1 MATLRSHPT
10 ASSFGKVL
18 TQKAEENLV
27 YNFSHSR
34 CQQHARWRGVGA
46 LLLFVL
52 LAAQFTFAQQG
63 RGTIFGTVTDA
74 TGKVIA
80 GASVTL
86 VSVSTR
92 LNYTATANDEGY
104 YVFPALPVGA
114 YSLAASKEGF
124 KKGLRSGLT
133 LEVDQKAQVDVQLE
147 TGAVSET
154 VTIVAQAPLID
165 TGSATVGKVIENRRV
180 QDLPVNGRNAL
191 ALVLLAPSVQSAVG
205 PRATGFA
212 DRGTEVSSIRING
225 SPIATNNFIVDGLS
239 SVNAYLPDVNINPT
253 VDAVQ
258 EFKVQTN
265 TMSAE
270 FGFTLGGV
278 VNLVTK
284 SGTNAL
290 RGTLYDYGRN
300 DALDAN
306 LWSNNRANRPK
317 SPLRYNQFGGA
328 LGGPIRIPKK
338 IFGPLGGFD
347 GRDRSF
353 FFFNYEGYRFT
364 TSNSGFYTMPTEAFR
379 RGDFSQLKDATGRP
393 ILIYDPAT
401 TRANPNGN
409 GLLRDPFPNNII
421 PENRIDPVAKNIL
434 RFYPLPNRTPDN
446 AFTNLNNYFGAVS
459 NKRSLNQYTSRV
471 DHRFNEQNNFSARYT
486 YYRQFTDQ
494 GLTNLYPDPTV
505 RLRNDPFRGHNL
517 VLEDNHSFTPRLIHT
532 LRVGVARQ
540 IFEFKVAS
548 ADQGWPQQLGLPTN
562 VPPDTFPAISNGLT
576 GFNTGTVGK
585 RGGSVWQLF
594 DALTYLRGNHS
605 FKFGI
610 DLRLVQA
617 NNLQKSAPSG
627 SFNFPTT
634 LTDNAAP
641 VVANRANTGSTFAT
655 FLLGAVGSAS
665 VTTHLGESEVGK
677 SYSGYV
683 QDDWKASRRL
693 TLNLGLRYDYQ
704 QLPYERRCGT
714 SNFNPFAINPTNG
727 LPGVTQYACLDYGRA
742 AIREEKNNFGPRI
755 GFAYDVFGNQ
765 RTVVRGG
772 YSIFYP
778 ALFAFY
784 NNIYGSTN
792 GFASTSTAYNPPNGN
807 GQLVAFQLK
816 DGFPFTPNQPQGA
829 KLGPNLFATSNADFQ
844 EATANTPMSQQ
855 WSLSV
860 QRQMPGGILLDAT
873 YSANHG
879 THLFAGSYD
888 LNQTDPALT
897 AQYGLLGRLTDTV
910 PNPYAG
916 KVPGTFGGATITLAQ
931 SLRPYPYL
939 GSITVRNPRLGNSI
953 YHALLL
959 SGEKRFSKGFTFLAS
974 YTFGKLISDS
984 ISNPLNFIGTEGA
997 GEFGYQNGRYNRAAE
1012 RAEDPSDVVHRF
1024 VLSGLWEL
1032 PIGAGRRLNIS
1043 NGALDAVLGGWQL
1056 NTVTT
1061 IVGGTPL
1068 IVRGANNGLANRPNL
1083 SGSPKRADGFADPL
1097 LNTATDDRGVLWLN
1111 PSNFLNPPDYTYGN
1125 APRALSSVRNP
1136 GAIIADVSLFKRF
1149 KLTERV
1155 KLEFRAEAFNA
1166 FNHTNYLAPN
1176 LSFGNNN
1183 GFVTADGLPVSIGTN
1198 NVATVTRTKS
1208 VIYGSQCLGATR
1220 TVTLN
1225 GASTTVT
1232 RNLCNTNDSFG
1243 YITGSRDPRQM
1254 QFGLKLTF

>member
-1 MATLRSHPT
+1 MALMVAPI
-10 ASSFGKVL
+10 L
-18 TQKAEENLV
+18 
-27 YNFSHSR
+27 
-34 CQQHARWRGVGA
+34 
-46 LLLFVL
+46 
-52 LAAQFTFAQQG
+52 AQQG
-63 RGTIFGTVTDA
+63 RGTVFGTVTDA
-74 TGKVIA
+74 TGNVVS
-80 GASVTL
+80 GANVTL
-86 VSVSTR
+86 TSVGTG
-92 LNYTATANDEGY
+92 LNYNTTTNDEGY
-104 YVFPALPVGA
+104 YTFPALPVGS
-114 YSLAASKEGF
+114 YSLAVSKEGF

-133 LEVDQKAQVDVQLE
+133 LEVDQKAQLDVSLE
-147 TGAVSET
+147 TGAVTET
-154 VTIVAQAPLID
+154 VNVVAQAPLID

-239 SVNAYLPDVNINPT
+239 SVNAYLPDVNVNPT
-253 VDAVQ
+253 VEAVQ

-284 SGTNAL
+284 SGTNQYH
-290 RGTLYDYGRN
+290 GSLYDFLRN

-306 LWSNNRANRPK
+306 LWANNRANRPK

-328 LGGPIRIPKK
+328 IGGPIRIPKK
-338 IFGPLGGFD
+338 VFGPLGGFD

-353 FFFNYEGYRFT
+353 FFFNYEGYRYT
-364 TSNSGFYTMPTEAFR
+364 TSASGFYTMPTEAFR
-379 RGDFSQLKDATGRP
+379 RGDFSQLKDSTGKA
-393 ILIYDPAT
+393 IIIYDPAT
-401 TRANPNGN
+401 TRANPSG
-409 GLLRDPFPNNII
+409 GLIRDPFPNNII
-421 PENRIDPVAKNIL
+421 PENRIDPVARNIL
-434 RFYPLPNRTPDN
+434 KFYPLPNRTADN
-446 AFTNLNNYFGAVS
+446 AFTNLNNYFGAVA
-459 NKRSLNQYTSRV
+459 NKRNLNQYTSRV
-471 DHRFNEQNNFSARYT
+471 DHRFSEQNNFSARYT
-486 YYRQFTDQ
+486 FYRQFTDQ
-494 GLTNLYPDPTV
+494 GLSNLYPDPTV
-505 RLRNDPFRGHNL
+505 RTRNDPFRGHNI
-517 VLEDNHSFTPRLIHT
+517 VLEDTHSFTPRLIHT
-532 LRVGVARQ
+532 LRFGLARQ

-548 ADQGWPQQLGLPTN
+548 ADQNWPGQLGLPSS
-562 VPPDTFPAISNGLT
+562 VPPDTFPAISNGLP
-576 GFNTGTVGK
+576 GFSTGTVGK

-605 FKFGI
+605 FKFGV

-617 NNLQKSAPSG
+617 NNLQKGSPSG
-627 SFNFPTT
+627 SFSFPTT
-634 LTDNAAP
+634 LTDNASS
-641 VVANRANTGSTFAT
+641 VVANRANTGNQFAT

-714 SNFNPFAINPTNG
+714 SNFNPFATNPTNG
-727 LPGVTQYACLDYGRA
+727 LPGLTQYACLDYGRT
-742 AIREEKNNFGPRI
+742 AIQEEKNNFGPRV
-755 GFAYDVFGNQ
+755 GFAYDVFGTQ

-778 ALFAFY
+778 ALFSFY
-784 NNIYGSTN
+784 TNIYGSTN
-792 GFASTSTAYNPPNGN
+792 GFASTLTTYSPPNGN

-844 EATANTPMSQQ
+844 EATPNTPMSQQ
-855 WSLSV
+855 WNFSV
-860 QRQMPGGILLDAT
+860 QQQAPLGILLDAT
-873 YSANHG
+873 YTANHG

-888 LNQTDPALT
+888 LNQADPALV
-897 AQYGLLGRLTDTV
+897 AQYGLQGRLNDSV

-916 KVPGTFGGATITLAQ
+916 KVPGALGNATITLAQ
-931 SLRPYPYL
+931 SIRPYPYV

-997 GEFGYQNGRYNRAAE
+997 GEFGYQNGKYNRAAE
-1012 RAEDPSDVVHRF
+1012 RAEDPSNVAHRF

-1032 PIGAGRRLNIS
+1032 PIGAGRKLNVT
-1043 NGALDAVLGGWQL
+1043 NGVLDALVGGWQL

-1061 IVGGTPL
+1061 IVGGTPI

-1083 SGSPKRADGFADPL
+1083 FGSPGLAKGLTDPL
-1097 LNTATDDRGVLWLN
+1097 LNSATDDRGILWID
-1111 PSNFLNPPDYTYGN
+1111 PSGYLNPPDYTYGN
-1125 APRALSSVRNP
+1125 APRALSTVRNP
-1136 GAIIADVSLFKRF
+1136 GAILSDISLFKRVKF
-1149 KLTERV
+1149 TEKV
-1155 KLEFRAEAFNA
+1155 GLEFRAEAFNA

-1176 LSFGNNN
+1176 LTFANNN
-1183 GFVTADGLPVSIGTN
+1183 GFVTSEGLPVTIGAN
-1198 NVATVTRTKS
+1198 NVATITRQKAVT
-1208 VIYGSQCLGATR
+1208 YGQQCFGPTR
-1220 TVTLN
+1220 SATLN
-1225 GASTTVT
+1225 GQTVT
-1232 RNLCNTNDSFG
+1232 VSRNLCNTSDSFG
-1243 YITGSRDPRQM
+1243 YITSSRDPRQL